1 MNFKVEHNTEKH
13 TVSLHLEV
21 DVVEN
26 SEDARNWDIDDAIKI
41 LSKEGYNFTW
51 KDVLVAESAVNNRGS
66 EEAKGLWTFRLSTA
80 AAAPPKKQP
89 AKSAKSAKSA
99 KPAKAPAKTSTE
111 PAETKTTARKRA
123 TKATAKSTKTK

>member
-89 AKSAKSAKSA
+89 AKSAKSAK
-99 KPAKAPAKTSTE
+99 PAKAPAKTSTE